1 MLFCRDTSFLHRD
14 HVSEGCSTRY
24 YEDSFIIVQSQ
35 RGITL
40 GIRSRESLME
50 KFRVWFGVLSI
61 GKLVGGMGKFCFC
74 RASLILTTNVVGV
87 NELI

>member
-1 MLFCRDTSFLHRD
+1 M
-14 HVSEGCSTRY
+14 G
-24 YEDSFIIVQSQ
+24 
-35 RGITL
+35 
-40 GIRSRESLME
+40 

-87 NELI
+87 NELV